1 MAITKDYDP
10 ERDGP
15 KVSSVPQIPQPELL
29 NTTVSR
35 PAVRIADPDIIIFN
49 EQAFPQET
57 IADLFFEQMGG
68 HELISISRNDIV
80 NGQEVSYSLIKN
92 LKGIEQKYNPLNI
105 FSLSE
110 TSEKVFKNFSIRFD
124 IHVPDI
130 GTGPLNQRAYV
141 LSESTPIASRGDLVI
156 DVVNMETNERVDI
169 EILRAGQ
176 AFSDTMYLEES

>member
-1 MAITKDYDP
+1 
-10 ERDGP
+10 
-15 KVSSVPQIPQPELL
+15 
-29 NTTVSR
+29 
-35 PAVRIADPDIIIFN
+35 
-49 EQAFPQET
+49 
-57 IADLFFEQMGG
+57 MGG

-92 LKGIEQKYNPLNI
+92 LKGIEQRYNPLNI

-141 LSESTPIASRGDLVI
+141 LSEDTPIASRGDLVI

-169 EILRAGQ
+169 EILRGGQ
-176 AFSDTMYLEES
+176 VFSDTMYLEES